1 MNPRTRHKILPEKS
15 ERVKRWYSNLRARS
29 ELTADVYLRNL
40 GLWLE
45 SLKLEPDSVIDLA
58 RDNFDSFKAM
68 ISDQVRELENR
79 GKAGSYISMSLKP
92 LISYLKYHNVI
103 VKLQINIKNENRNI
117 TTENERVPTKE
128 ELASIIREA
137 TTRGKVAISLMA
149 FSGLRLETLGNYQGN
164 DGLRISDIPDLIVQ
178 GNKIEFNTIPA
189 QIVVRPELSKARH
202 RYFTF
207 IGSEGSIFLK
217 DYLKQR
223 ISSGEK
229 LSPDSPV
236 ILADKG
242 MSRKETAND
251 YAMTTLVSR
260 EIKRAITGS
269 GFTWRPYVFRSYFTM
284 ALDIAEAKGS
294 ISHPWRQFIMGH
306 KGDIEAVYS
315 TKKRLLPEMIEE
327 MRSAYVKASKFFET
341 EEKGIK
347 EEDYQ
352 RMLRD
357 SAIDTFTGAF
367 GITLTDEQKE
377 ELRNLETSEYQKR
390 LGEIFKDKRADLLN
404 NGNKHKTISERELE
418 TYLNKGW
425 ELVQIYPKG
434 DKAVIKLPS

>member
-1 MNPRTRHKILPEKS
+1 MNPKTRHKVLLEKS

-45 SLKLEPDSVIDLA
+45 SLNLDPDSVIDLA

-68 ISDQVRELENR
+68 ISDRVRALEDEN
-79 GKAGSYISMSLKP
+79 KAGSYISMSLKP
-92 LISYLKYHNVI
+92 LISYLKFHNVV
-103 VKLQINIKNENRNI
+103 VKLQINIKNENRNM

-128 ELASIIREA
+128 ELATILRKA
-137 TTRGKVAISLMA
+137 TTRGKVAVSLMA
-149 FSGLRLETLGNYQGN
+149 FSGLRPESLGNYQGN
-164 DGLRISDIPDLIVQ
+164 DGLRISDIPDLNIR
-178 GNKIEFNTIPA
+178 GDRIEFTTIPA
-189 QIVVRPELSKARH
+189 QLIVRPELSKARH

-217 DYLKQR
+217 EYLDQR

-229 LSPDSPV
+229 LDTDSPV
-236 ILADKG
+236 ILTDKD

-251 YAMTTLVSR
+251 YAMTTLISR

-269 GFTWRPYVFRSYFTM
+269 GFTWRPYVFRAYFAM

-315 TKKRLLPEMIEE
+315 TKKRLSPEMVEE
-327 MRSAYVKASKFFET
+327 MRSAYAKASKYLET
-341 EEKGIK
+341 EEHGIK

-352 RMLRD
+352 KMLRD
-357 SAIDTFTGAF
+357 SAIEAFTGAF
-367 GITLTDEQKE
+367 GITLTEEQKE

-390 LGEIFKDKRADLLN
+390 LGELFKDKRAEILN
-404 NGNKHKTISERELE
+404 NGNKNKIIPVNKLTE
-418 TYLNKGW
+418 YLDNKW
-425 ELVQIYPKG
+425 ELVQIFPKG